1 MRAQVTIDLEEYQA
15 IRDKGIALEREVAS
29 LRESADVSRLG
40 DEQAVLALH
49 EAFLASTEIVTFAIA
64 NLDPLAFRGWPHV
77 ALRAYAEALAIIP
90 ALPQG
95 LREISADL
103 VMFSETARKWED
115 ARARGVEQQLLAEE
129 DRREVRRK
137 ARLAAAQPAVA
148 APAVAVAAA
157 EVDETDD
164 EPDHGADVEDA
175 DDDAEPLS
183 EDGGDP
189 VAATPSASSAA
200 ASSGVPGEK
209 PSATPERVGRR
220 SRGAGKAPTA
230 PAGE

>member
-1 MRAQVTIDLEEYQA
+1 MAEQRYARIQSHLTEIGTRSFIQA
-15 IRDKGIALEREVAS
+15 PRGGPRSFTYGTWLPVPPATERFIAGIFANGEPFERGGEGGPMFQIVGHTEMLRIAG
-29 LRESADVSRLG
+29 RESRLSR
-40 DEQAVLALH
+40 AK
-49 EAFLASTEIVTFAIA
+49 
-64 NLDPLAFRGWPHV
+64 
-77 ALRAYAEALAIIP
+77 
-90 ALPQG
+90 
-95 LREISADL
+95 EISAAAYQQEL
-103 VMFSETARKWED
+103 
-115 ARARGVEQQLLAEE
+115 QLLAEE